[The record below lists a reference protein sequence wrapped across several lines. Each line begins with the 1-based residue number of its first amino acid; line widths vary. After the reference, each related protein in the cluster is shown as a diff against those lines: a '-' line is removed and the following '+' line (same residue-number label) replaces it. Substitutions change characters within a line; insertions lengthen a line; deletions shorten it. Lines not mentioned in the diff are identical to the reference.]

1 MAKKH
6 KKQKKWISWLIVL
19 ILFVVAAAVAYLVWD
34 AYFKD
39 KKDDGDKGQTGG
51 QTEVVVER
59 EEIVTPEDE
68 EEKPKIVQYDGEDPN
83 SLEEL
88 SGVVTY
94 AGLSGGNV
102 MIRVNIDQYLEHGEC
117 ELVLKQG
124 GVDIYSDAAG
134 IVNSAATATC
144 EGFDVPVNDL
154 GAEGSVE
161 IEVKLNADGKSGVI
175 QGEVS
180 L

>member
-6 KKQKKWISWLIVL
+6 KKNKKWISWLIIL
-19 ILFVVAAAVAYLVWD
+19 ILFVVAAVVAYLVWD

-51 QTEVVVER
+51 QTEVIVEKDER
-59 EEIVTPEDE
+59 VEPEDG

-94 AGLSGGNV
+94 AGVSGGNLMV
-102 MIRVNIDQYLEHGEC
+102 RVNIDQYLEYGEC
-117 ELVLKQG
+117 ELVLRQG
-124 GVDIYSDAAG
+124 GMEIYSDVAG

-144 EGFDVPVNDL
+144 EGFDVPMNSL
-154 GAEGSVE
+154 E
-161 IEVKLNADGKSGVI
+161 IEGAVGIEVNLSAEGKSGVI
-175 QGEVS
+175 RGEVS